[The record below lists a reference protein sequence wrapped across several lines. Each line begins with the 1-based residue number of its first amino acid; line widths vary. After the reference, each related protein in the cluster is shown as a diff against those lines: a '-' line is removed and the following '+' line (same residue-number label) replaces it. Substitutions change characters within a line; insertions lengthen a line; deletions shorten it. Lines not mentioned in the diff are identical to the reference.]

1 MDCPWNGIAGPV
13 TSSRSCE
20 KLRKSSEMYDRIM
33 VAIDAAPDSP
43 ENSLERT
50 TQFAKMNGGTVHV
63 LHVAR
68 GHVVASDNLNAGSRL
83 GVLDREDDVPASQ
96 QKTLQHA
103 VDQLATPESPCTAN
117 SSTPPNSTF
126 ADLIVQRASY
136 VQISVEPDSA
146 EEARFQVRSGVSSH
160 DVGTSN
166 WPPTGTSSGH
176 QWGLVHGHG
185 QPRRSACRQGCG
197 W

>member
-1 MDCPWNGIAGPV
+1 M
-13 TSSRSCE
+13 T
-20 KLRKSSEMYDRIM
+20 
-33 VAIDAAPDSP
+33 
-43 ENSLERT
+43 
-50 TQFAKMNGGTVHV
+50 GGTVHV

-176 QWGLVHGHG
+176 QWPTSGDLFMATGSREGPHVDKAAAGEPRIPGDSADGPRGASTPMTG
-185 QPRRSACRQGCG
+185 QSATSQWATGRTGVIAVTTSTSSQEL
-197 W
+197 

>member
-1 MDCPWNGIAGPV
+1 
-13 TSSRSCE
+13 
-20 KLRKSSEMYDRIM
+20 MYDRIM

-63 LHVAR
+63 LHV
-68 GHVVASDNLNAGSRL
+68 
-83 GVLDREDDVPASQ
+83 
-96 QKTLQHA
+96 

-185 QPRRSACRQGCG
+185 QPR
-197 W
+197 